1 MWVQQSVYLRK
12 CFFGVISICRFIV
25 FVHDFSI
32 CVIPYSLQNFF
43 PSKTAVLATHVTVIL
58 SHDLISTKDSW
69 KTVVIFVLII
79 DFDVSQCLTY
89 SELLVQ
95 APAAWRMIA
104 IEWCLYGAAWRYVSL
119 LTQSPFQENGH
130 FPRTLYRKCFLN
142 LRKFGSFKQTHDRR
156 EGPCEWNV
164 C

>member
-1 MWVQQSVYLRK
+1 MS
-12 CFFGVISICRFIV
+12 STICLLEKVLLWCNLHMSFYRVCSWLF
-25 FVHDFSI
+25 HL
-32 CVIPYSLQNFF
+32 CHSLFTPKLF
-43 PSKTAVLATHVTVIL
+43 PFQTGALATHVTVIL
-58 SHDLISTKDSW
+58 SHDLISSKDSW
-69 KTVVIFVLII
+69 KTVVTFILII

-95 APAAWRMIA
+95 APAAWRMIE

-130 FPRTLYRKCFLN
+130 FPRILYRKFLLN